1 MIQWQVLPEERS
13 ELFTPIGLR
22 LLDDFSG
29 KGPLG
34 GVQAILDAEESPGVW
49 RETDVQAVTSDSG
62 FLIYPGLERRSE
74 VVGVPAR
81 RYRVRLDC
89 RFYRGHYQANADG
102 IEFDAHPY
110 NDSHPPAV
118 TAGGPQDTFLLPA
131 ATYPFP
137 NHVRVLHGTVTDNLG
152 VPVADVL
159 VTEGVRERVL
169 SDERG
174 SFSLPLRWVA
184 QSTTITIDALDQR
197 TAKTGSVNVTLPGG
211 LATSHTIV
219 IS

>member
-1 MIQWQVLPEERS
+1 MIQWRVLPEERS
-13 ELFTPIGLR
+13 ELFSPIGLR

-29 KGPLG
+29 DGPLG
-34 GVQAILDAEESPGVW
+34 RVQDALDIQEASGVW
-49 RETDVQAVTSDSG
+49 RRTEIKSAPTDSG
-62 FLIYPGLERRSE
+62 YLIYPGLERRSE
-74 VVGVPAR
+74 VAGVPAR
-81 RYRVRLDC
+81 RYRVRLAC
-89 RFYRGHYQANADG
+89 RFYRAHYRVNADG

-110 NDSHPPAV
+110 NDTHPPAV
-118 TAGGPQDTFLLPA
+118 VATGPQDTFLLPA
-131 ATYPFP
+131 ADYPFP
-137 NHVRVLHGTVTDNLG
+137 RHVRVLRGIVEDNLG
-152 VPVADVL
+152 NPVADVL

-184 QSTTITIDALDQR
+184 QATTVTIDAVDQR